1 MFKRLKF
8 RQKILLI
15 PGLSIFVLLVVICM
29 GMFLTNKNSVLLNK
43 IVSGY
48 IPEKEFYTDLVDEL
62 NNFKN
67 NVDQAC
73 SDRDV
78 SILQQFDQQKDQFN
92 EMLKLAKDNPVV
104 DSENINNINNMIMEY
119 LIKTKGTTEHILN
132 GREDEVLD
140 EIQEQNELFQQLTV
154 QLSAHIREA
163 NMDIS
168 RSFQM
173 ARNNNKNMVVIILSV
188 IIVLSIIF
196 ILVSLFVIKSI
207 SKSIKDITKI
217 SEQIRDGNLSIEVS
231 DMAVD
236 DEISK
241 MFSTFTDMVTSL
253 REFILQIKE
262 GAQKLAAA
270 SGQISTSVS
279 EIAAGATE
287 TASAANETSTTVEE
301 VRQTAKDS
309 NQKAKDVT
317 QNAQKV
323 VEISQTGS
331 QSVADT
337 IKGMHH
343 IEDQMGSLAESIMK
357 LSEHGQDIGEIIVTV
372 EDVAEQSR
380 LLAVNASI
388 EAVKAGE
395 YGKGFAV
402 VAEEVRK
409 LAEKSKHA
417 TTRVRSILD
426 DIQNATS
433 EAVMQTEQGNKAVEA
448 GVNQSKKAGEAIQKL
463 TGNVTEASQSTTQI
477 SVSSQEQLVGMDQ
490 VVSAMENIKNASSQN
505 VNATKQVEEATTEL
519 YQFGKQLTELLQK
532 YKL

>member
-1 MFKRLKF
+1 MFKKLKF
-8 RQKILLI
+8 RRKILLI
-15 PGLSIFVLLVVICM
+15 PGLSILGFLFIICLLL
-29 GMFLTNKNSVLLNK
+29 FFTRKNSMVLSK
-43 IVSGY
+43 IITGY
-48 IPEKEFYTDLVDEL
+48 SPAKQFYNEL
-62 NNFKN
+62 ITEIDDFKTN
-67 NVDQAC
+67 IDNAC
-73 SDRDV
+73 S
-78 SILQQFDQQKDQFN
+78 QKDFSVLQLFDKRK
-92 EMLKLAKDNPVV
+92 EYFAEKMESVKDNPVV
-104 DSENINNINNMIMEY
+104 DLETVNTINNLIMEY
-119 LIKTKGTTEHILN
+119 IIKSKETTRNILN
-132 GREDEVLD
+132 DNREEILD
-140 EIQEQNELFQQLTV
+140 EIQEKNQLYQRLTERLSNNLQEANKNISNSFQLT
-154 QLSAHIREA
+154 QS
-163 NMDIS
+163 
-168 RSFQM
+168 
-173 ARNNNKNMVVIILSV
+173 NNKTMMVTIVLVIITLII
-188 IIVLSIIF
+188 IIVILSFYIIE
-196 ILVSLFVIKSI
+196 SI
-207 SKSIKDITKI
+207 SKSLKEIIKI
-217 SEQIRDGNLSIEVS
+217 SEKIREGDLSIQITSLE
-231 DMAVD
+231 VD
-236 DEISK
+236 DEINK
-241 MFSTFTDMVTSL
+241 MFSTFKDMTESL
-253 REFILQIKE
+253 KNFMLQIKE

-323 VEISQTGS
+323 VEISQMGS

-337 IKGMHH
+337 IGGMHH
-343 IEDQMGSLAESIMK
+343 IEDQMASLAESIMK
-357 LSEHGQDIGEIIVTV
+357 LSEHGQDIGEIILTV

-448 GVNQSKKAGEAIQKL
+448 GVEQSKKAGEAIKKL
-463 TGNVTEASQSTTQI
+463 TDNVTEASQSTTQI

-505 VNATKQVEEATTEL
+505 VNATKQVEKATTEL

-532 YKL
+532 YNV

>member
-1 MFKRLKF
+1 MFKKLKF

-15 PGLSIFVLLVVICM
+15 PGISILGFLIIICLLM
-29 GMFLTNKNSVLLNK
+29 LFTRKNSMLLSR
-43 IVSGY
+43 ILTGY
-48 IPEKEFYTDLVDEL
+48 SPKKQFYEEL
-62 NNFKN
+62 ISDINDFKN
-67 NVDQAC
+67 NVDNAC
-73 SDRDV
+73 SQKDF
-78 SILQQFDQQKDQFN
+78 SILQLIDKRKEYFSEKM
-92 EMLKLAKDNPVV
+92 ESVKDNPVV
-104 DSENINNINNMIMEY
+104 DLENVSNLNNMFIEY
-119 LIKTKGTTEHILN
+119 VIKTKETTRNILN
-132 GREDEVLD
+132 DKREEILD
-140 EIQEQNELFQQLTV
+140 EIQEKNQLYQRLTERLSENV
-154 QLSAHIREA
+154 QEA
-163 NMDIS
+163 NKNIS
-168 RSFQM
+168 RSFQLTQS
-173 ARNNNKNMVVIILSV
+173 NNKTMMVTIVLVIIAFV
-188 IIVLSIIF
+188 IIIVILSFYIIE
-196 ILVSLFVIKSI
+196 SI
-207 SKSIKDITKI
+207 SKSLKEIIRI
-217 SEQIRDGNLSIEVS
+217 SKKIRDGDLSIQIS
-231 DMAVD
+231 SLKVD
-236 DEISK
+236 DEINK
-241 MFSTFTDMVTSL
+241 MFATFKNMTESL
-253 REFILQIKE
+253 KNFMLQIKE

-323 VEISQTGS
+323 VEISQMGS

-337 IKGMHH
+337 IEGMHH
-343 IEDQMGSLAESIMK
+343 IEDQMASLAESIMK
-357 LSEHGQDIGEIIVTV
+357 LSEHGQDIGEIILTV

-448 GVNQSKKAGEAIQKL
+448 GVEQSKKAGEAIQKL
-463 TGNVTEASQSTTQI
+463 TDNVTEASQSTTQI

-505 VNATKQVEEATTEL
+505 VNATKQVEKATTEL

-532 YKL
+532 YNV

>member
-15 PGLSIFVLLVVICM
+15 PGIVIFVFLMVICLL
-29 GMFLTNKNSVLLNK
+29 FFFNQKNSKLLNR
-43 IVSGY
+43 ILVGY
-48 IPEKEFYTDLVDEL
+48 SPEKQFNNELLNEL
-62 NNFKN
+62 NYFKTTVLN
-67 NVDQAC
+67 ASSQKDF
-73 SDRDV
+73 
-78 SILQQFDQQKDQFN
+78 SILQQIDKRKEQFS
-92 EMLKLAKDNPVV
+92 ELFESIRENPVM
-104 DSENINNINNMIMEY
+104 EQGKINNLNNMILEY
-119 LIKTKGTTEHILN
+119 IIKTKEITRYILDN
-132 GREDEVLD
+132 NRNAVLN
-140 EIQEQNELFQQLTV
+140 EIKERDRLFQSITDQITNNISESNMNISHMFQL
-154 QLSAHIREA
+154 
-163 NMDIS
+163 MKD
-168 RSFQM
+168 
-173 ARNNNKNMVVIILSV
+173 NNLTMMITTLIV
-188 IIVLSIIF
+188 IIVLGIIISTF
-196 ILVSLFVIKSI
+196 SFYIIKSVT
-207 SKSIKDITKI
+207 KTLKDITRITEEIK
-217 SEQIRDGNLSIEVS
+217 DGNLSIEVPTLQ
-231 DMAVD
+231 VD
-236 DEISK
+236 DEINRMLKSFK
-241 MFSTFTDMVTSL
+241 DMVQSL
-253 REFILQIKE
+253 NGFIVQIKE

-317 QNAQKV
+317 QSAQKV
-323 VEISQTGS
+323 VEISQNGS

-337 IKGMHH
+337 IEGMHH

-357 LSEHGQDIGEIIVTV
+357 LSEHGQDIGEIILTV

-448 GVNQSKKAGEAIQKL
+448 GVKQSKRAGESIQKL
-463 TGNVTEASQSTTQI
+463 TENVTLASQSTTQI
-477 SVSSQEQLVGMDQ
+477 AVSSQEQLVGMDQ
-490 VVSAMENIKNASSQN
+490 IVSAMENIKNASSQN
-505 VNATKQVEEATTEL
+505 VNATKQVEEATAEL

-532 YKL
+532 YNL

>member
-1 MFKRLKF
+1 MLKKLKF
-8 RQKILLI
+8 NQKFLLV
-15 PGLSIFVLLVVICM
+15 PCLSIFALIVIIIL
-29 GMFLTNKNSVLLNK
+29 GIILSNKNTTLLNK
-43 IVSGY
+43 MATGY
-48 IPEKEFYTDLVDEL
+48 IPEKEFYNNLDNEL
-62 NNFKN
+62 NNFTHR
-67 NVDQAC
+67 VDDAC
-73 SDRDV
+73 SKGEE
-78 SILQQFDQQKDQFN
+78 SILQVFNQQKEQFAD
-92 EMLKLAKDNPVV
+92 MIKLEKDNPVIS
-104 DSENINNINNMIMEY
+104 SENIDNLNNMIMEY
-119 LIKTKGTTEHILN
+119 IIKTKETTRHILD
-132 GREDEVLD
+132 GERDQVLD
-140 EIQEQNELFQQLTV
+140 EIQEKESLFKQITN
-154 QLSAHIREA
+154 QLSMLNQEA
-163 NMDIS
+163 SMDIAHNLEMF
-168 RSFQM
+168 RM
-173 ARNNNKNMVVIILSV
+173 NNNRMTIIMLS
-188 IIVLSIIF
+188 ITIAFIIIF
-196 ILVSLFVIKSI
+196 IIVSLYVFKSI
-207 SKSIKDITKI
+207 SNSIKDIIRI
-217 SEQIRDGNLSIEVS
+217 SEQIRDGKLSIEVPTS
-231 DMAVD
+231 SAD

-241 MFSTFTDMVTSL
+241 MFTSFKDMIESL
-253 REFILQIKE
+253 KNFMLQIKE

-323 VEISQTGS
+323 VEVSQMGS

-337 IKGMHH
+337 IEGMHH
-343 IEDQMGSLAESIMK
+343 IEDQMASLAESIMK
-357 LSEHGQDIGEIIVTV
+357 LSEHGQDIGEIILTV

-409 LAEKSKHA
+409 LAEKSKLA

-426 DIQNATS
+426 DVQNATS

-448 GVNQSKKAGEAIQKL
+448 GVEQSKKAGEAIQKL
-463 TGNVTEASQSTTQI
+463 TENVTEASQSTTQI

-505 VNATKQVEEATTEL
+505 VNATKQVEKATTEL

-532 YKL
+532 YTV